1 MKTINLPL
9 DKARLIEREL
19 IESKAGYFSEKKVAK
34 NGKLSYAFKCANP
47 PESVKTYFCL
57 TE

>member
-1 MKTINLPL
+1 MKTIDLPL
-9 DKARLIEREL
+9 DKAREIEREL

-47 PESVKTYFCL
+47 PESLKVFFCL
-57 TE
+57 TD